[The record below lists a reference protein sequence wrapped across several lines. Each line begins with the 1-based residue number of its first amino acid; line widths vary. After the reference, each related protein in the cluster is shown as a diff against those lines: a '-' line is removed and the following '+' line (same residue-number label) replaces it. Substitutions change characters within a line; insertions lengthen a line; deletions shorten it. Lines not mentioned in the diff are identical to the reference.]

1 MRLNH
6 VYQHFR
12 QEERHFIDQVMEW
25 RENVSLQYSPKLTD
39 FLDPRE
45 QDMVRAVIGTNG
57 DVNVL
62 FSSDDMERKR
72 ALLYPDYFTP
82 SFEDF
87 HVSLIEVHYPVKY
100 TSLEHR
106 HILGSLMSLG
116 LKRSKFGDLL
126 FFEDRIQLVTAK
138 EVEDFIVMNLNEIG
152 RSKVSLQPLDWK
164 QRIRHSEAIQESS
177 ATVSSLRLDAVAAA
191 IYNISR
197 QKIGILIQNGN
208 VKVNWKVIEQTSFEC
223 REGDTLSVRGF
234 GRSKLLSVDGRTKK
248 DKWKITIGKQK

>member
-1 MRLNH
+1 MNH

-25 RENVSLQYSPKLTD
+25 SENVSLQYSPKLTD

-57 DVNVL
+57 DVSVM
-62 FSSDDMERKR
+62 FSSGDMERKR

-87 HVSLIEVHYPVKY
+87 QVALIEIHYPVKF
-100 TSLEHR
+100 TALEHR

-126 FFEDRIQLVTAK
+126 FFEDRIQLVAAK
-138 EVEDFIVMNLNEIG
+138 EVEDFIFMNLNEIG
-152 RSKVSLQPLDWK
+152 RSKVSLQSVDWK
-164 QRIRHSEAIQESS
+164 QRIRHAEDIQESS
-177 ATVSSLRLDAVAAA
+177 ATVSSLRLDTVAAA

-197 QKIGILIQNGN
+197 QKTGTLIVNGN

-223 REGDTLSVRGF
+223 REGDTLSVKGF